1 MLKRPFSF
9 LAFVLFF
16 TSATV
21 AFIPLGVLFGYIFLA
36 ITGVL
41 FCIRCC
47 RDIPADVSGYVS
59 IWMTYLGI
67 IITLHG
73 MLLGWDSSL
82 GGAPPSAEMKRLS
95 AWVSYIGGGITLLSI
110 VAAYFLA
117 RSKDASKDSTSPS
130 DFHVDQR

>member
-9 LAFVLFF
+9 LAFVLFV

-21 AFIPLGVLFGYIFLA
+21 AFIPLGVVFGYIFLT
-36 ITGVL
+36 INGVL

-47 RDIPADVSGYVS
+47 RDITTAALGYVS

-73 MLLGWDSSL
+73 MLIGWDSSL
-82 GGAPPSAEMKRLS
+82 GGSSER
-95 AWVSYIGGGITLLSI
+95 
-110 VAAYFLA
+110 
-117 RSKDASKDSTSPS
+117 
-130 DFHVDQR
+130 